1 MALTEQKMNQLT
13 DLADKKHFKRLK
25 EELCDL
31 NEVDIAE
38 ILNMLTPE
46 QALVAFRLLPKDL
59 ATEVFACLEIEE
71 QKQIINSLED
81 TELQQIIEDLAIDD
95 AVDMV
100 EELPASVVKRILKIA
115 TPDTRQLINQYLQY
129 PDNSAGTIMTA
140 EYVALR
146 PSMTV
151 DEAFNYI
158 RKNGVDKET
167 IYNCYVINPKRQLLG
182 VVTLKDL
189 MMNPSEMK
197 VESIMDNNIL
207 SALTTDDQEDVAA
220 TFNKYGLLALP
231 VVDKENRL
239 VGIVT
244 IDDVMDVMEQ
254 EATEDFQ
261 KMAGMTSSEKSYLKT
276 SVFSLAKNR
285 ILWLLVLM
293 ISSMVT
299 GLILNHY
306 EAAFATVPLLVSFI
320 PTIMGTGGNSGS
332 QASTLIIRG
341 MATGEIVLKDIF
353 RVMWKEIRVGLLCG
367 AILAIVNFVR
377 LMIMY
382 PENLMINITVVLS
395 MLITVVLAKTLGALL
410 PMAAK
415 AIHLD
420 PALMAS
426 PMLTTILDACSMVIY
441 FTIASQLLQV

>member
-1 MALTEQKMNQLT
+1 M
-13 DLADKKHFKRLK
+13 
-25 EELCDL
+25 
-31 NEVDIAE
+31 
-38 ILNMLTPE
+38 
-46 QALVAFRLLPKDL
+46 
-59 ATEVFACLEIEE
+59 
-71 QKQIINSLED
+71 
-81 TELQQIIEDLAIDD
+81 
-95 AVDMV
+95 
-100 EELPASVVKRILKIA
+100 
-115 TPDTRQLINQYLQY
+115 
-129 PDNSAGTIMTA
+129 
-140 EYVALR
+140 
-146 PSMTV
+146 
-151 DEAFNYI
+151 
-158 RKNGVDKET
+158 
-167 IYNCYVINPKRQLLG
+167 
-182 VVTLKDL
+182 
-189 MMNPSEMK
+189 
-197 VESIMDNNIL
+197 
-207 SALTTDDQEDVAA
+207 AA

-244 IDDVMDVMEQ
+244 IDDVVDVMEQ

-261 KMAGMTSSEKSYLKT
+261 KMAGMASSEKSYLKT

-285 ILWLLVLM
+285 IVWLLVLM

-299 GLILNHY
+299 GLILSYY

-353 RVMWKEIRVGLLCG
+353 RVMWKEIRVGVLCG

-382 PENLMINITVVLS
+382 PENLMVNITVVLS

-415 AIHLD
+415 AMHLD

-441 FTIASQLLQV
+441 FTIASQLLHV